1 MTQEA
6 SFPTRPS
13 PTTFGPSKTD
23 RTPPRAPH
31 DVGADEWNA
40 ARWTLGGLGQAG
52 PIAWLAV
59 AANGTVTD
67 SGNAWNGA
75 PCTVN
80 KTGTGVY
87 VISSPGSVTDNR
99 GEAVSV
105 QFAGAMVSAGRTS
118 AAARVADWELTDV
131 DEVTVRTYNASFAA
145 ADAIFMVALY

>member
-13 PTTFGPSKTD
+13 RNSFGPAKTD

-40 ARWTLGGLGQAG
+40 ARWTLGGLGQVS
-52 PIAWLAV
+52 PIAFLVV
-59 AANGTVTD
+59 AANGTVTFTN
-67 SGNAWNGA
+67 NAWEGA
-75 PCTVN
+75 DCTVQ

-87 VISSPGSVTDNR
+87 VISSPRAVTDNR
-99 GEAVSV
+99 GQTVSV
-105 QFAGAMVSAGRTS
+105 GFVAASVSAGRTS
-118 AAARVADWELTDV
+118 GAARFADWELTDV
-131 DEVTVRTYNASFAA
+131 DEITIRTYNSSFAA